1 MILDSLRIALLVS
14 SVAGAAAN
22 ASPTAVD
29 DVLDGFQPVFETV
42 DCGELV
48 NGADRE
54 FLTYLRDPS
63 VTCGR
68 VAVPAD
74 WQEPNDRRIRLAVYR
89 IASTNDSPAPD
100 PVVSLNG
107 GPGQSGV
114 ARIDFL
120 MLAKPLAYLR
130 DRSEVIAIDQRGT
143 GYSEP
148 GLFCFEAAAARQ
160 AVDGLDENGFVAPGR
175 MTGGRMPYYPDE
187 LDAFRGCRDRL
198 LESGV
203 RFEDYTTDNSAL
215 DVIAVHRALEVP
227 PWNLV
232 GVSYGTSLAQAVLR
246 KDPGSVRSVVLDS
259 VVPLDVNSLS
269 KAPDRVYWAMT
280 RIVAN
285 CASDPE
291 CAASHPNIG
300 PSTETGIARLD
311 SEAIG
316 DFTVDEHLSLLE
328 LGIESPRMPRLVSLV
343 AVRRVERP
351 NADHYDEPCAIFDVP
366 AATSLAEPALRS
378 DVPAPG
384 LSSMTDGITPAPW
397 SRRVAASLPNSRR
410 VSFPIFGHDV
420 MGAGDPCVGKIVLAF
435 LDDPRGR
442 PDRGCVATMPQP
454 DLVPQ
459 TRRRYP
465 DAAALPAERPVL
477 PRSPSCSI
485 TSPSSRLDGE
495 SRPAPRASRRAPPPE

>member
-29 DVLDGFQPVFETV
+29 DVPGGFEPVFETT
-42 DCGELV
+42 DCGELTD
-48 NGADRE
+48 GADRE
-54 FLTYLRDPS
+54 FLTELRDPS

-74 WQEPNDRRIRLAVYR
+74 RRKPDEWRIRLAVYR
-89 IASTNDSPAPD
+89 TASTSDSPAPG
-100 PVVSLNG
+100 PVVLLNG

-114 ARIDFL
+114 ARL
-120 MLAKPLAYLR
+120 PTGALAYLR

-160 AVDGLDENGFVAPGR
+160 AVNGLDENGFVAPGR

-215 DVIAVHRALEVP
+215 DAIAVHRALEVS

-232 GVSYGTSLAQAVLR
+232 GVSYGTSLARAVLR
-246 KDPGSVRSVVLDS
+246 EDPGSVRSVVLDS
-259 VVPLDVNSLS
+259 VVPLNVNSLS

-291 CAASHPNIG
+291 CAASHPN
-300 PSTETGIARLD
+300 T
-311 SEAIG
+311 
-316 DFTVDEHLSLLE
+316 
-328 LGIESPRMPRLVSLV
+328 
-343 AVRRVERP
+343 
-351 NADHYDEPCAIFDVP
+351 
-366 AATSLAEPALRS
+366 
-378 DVPAPG
+378 
-384 LSSMTDGITPAPW
+384 
-397 SRRVAASLPNSRR
+397 
-410 VSFPIFGHDV
+410 
-420 MGAGDPCVGKIVLAF
+420 
-435 LDDPRGR
+435 
-442 PDRGCVATMPQP
+442 
-454 DLVPQ
+454 
-459 TRRRYP
+459 
-465 DAAALPAERPVL
+465 
-477 PRSPSCSI
+477 
-485 TSPSSRLDGE
+485 
-495 SRPAPRASRRAPPPE
+495 